1 MSGMTK
7 LDHANTPGAPPS
19 LFLGPTGAIPRDSHA
34 HPPQPTTLEQKAG
47 GSEWP
52 KVQRRAPNRTRGMCG
67 PAGAGIDE
75 TFEHCGFR
83 TQIIDG
89 NL

>member
-34 HPPQPTTLEQKAG
+34 HTPQPTTLEREGG
-47 GSEWP
+47 GSEQP
-52 KVQRRAPNRTRGMCG
+52 KVRRRAPNGMRGMCG
-67 PAGAGIDE
+67 PAGAGIDK
-75 TFEHCGFR
+75 TFERRGFR
-83 TQIIDG
+83 TQFLDG